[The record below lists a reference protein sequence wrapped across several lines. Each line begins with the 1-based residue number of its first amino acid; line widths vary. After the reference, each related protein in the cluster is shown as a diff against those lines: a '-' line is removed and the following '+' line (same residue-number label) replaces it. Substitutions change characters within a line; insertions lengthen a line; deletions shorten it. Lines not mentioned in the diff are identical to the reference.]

1 MIFIKESVVQCN
13 ILCAQN
19 HTKKRK
25 LDSCLMSIDCQY
37 KGRNLCREKLTG
49 SNINLCGE
57 NRNGYAIKPEIL
69 ETKSI
74 I

>member
-13 ILCAQN
+13 ILCVQN

-25 LDSCLMSIDCQY
+25 LDSCRMSIDCQY

-49 SNINLCGE
+49 STLICVGKIEMDMPLNLKCW
-57 NRNGYAIKPEIL
+57 KQ
-69 ETKSI
+69 KV
-74 I
+74 